1 LVQHRPDQ
9 ESNAR
14 RLAGEPG
21 VVQLRDKQGFSW
33 RAIAKELGI
42 PVMTAVDA
50 YRGCTEIV
58 SPEAPVPGGKTK
70 GKRRAA

>member
-1 LVQHRPDQ
+1 
-9 ESNAR
+9 
-14 RLAGEPG
+14 
-21 VVQLRDKQGFSW
+21 VVHLREIQGFSW